1 MMEMTLRYARGIS
14 YSQLYEEETGNF
26 DELICGL
33 PTCESVMWL
42 SFLVHQKIS
51 LLVGQTEY
59 NIMGPLLFQFDAD
72 LQHRI
77 INFMGPVGYK
87 TDQFFDIQSL
97 LTTITRLLEFRNQ
110 MRKELTK
117 EDKTRLFKAYL
128 IICDEYLEQ
137 KGLISQTGDYT
148 AEDMLRYY
156 MPFALKFNTV
166 LSIKVPSIE
175 LIKSKLFLVDFA
187 SVDKQVAKYVDAY
200 VSDKKCSS
208 TSYYMLSLFNLS
220 SKLINNEHRTNVIR
234 LVSDD
239 KQFLCDFLDNF
250 CINMANDTNAVNIQ
264 EKPLYKVDVDTY
276 CVLYV
281 KFFVDKFF
289 HSMLFDI
296 AKVCEK
302 KGLINAV
309 KRPAYVQ
316 LKQLVGQK
324 FTEQYLFYRVID
336 KILAD
341 YKYQKMT
348 GDEMLKLGQGLPDYY
363 ARKARRV
370 FLFEFKDVQLKNEIV
385 KSGNYD
391 TIITAIENAF
401 VKSDKGRPKGVT
413 QLANDIESHLREMV
427 GENFES
433 QTLSVY
439 PVLVYTDSS
448 LDIEGFNYY
457 LNNRFREILSHRK
470 INSNIVV
477 KDLVMVNVDTLI
489 MFEKAFT
496 DKKVKFDVLLNEYI
510 TYKESKEQNRVVP
523 FNKYLFQKC
532 KQKGYFYKASYIVRD
547 VIDEM
552 IAREKQ
558 QVSKA

>member
-1 MMEMTLRYARGIS
+1 MTLRYARGIS

-156 MPFALKFNTV
+156 MPFALKLNTV

-208 TSYYMLSLFNLS
+208 TSYMLSLFNLS

-391 TIITAIENAF
+391 IIITAIENAF

-433 QTLSVY
+433 QALSVY

-496 DKKVKFDVLLNEYI
+496 DKKVNFDVLLNEYI
-510 TYKESKEQNRVVP
+510 AYKESKEQNRVVP

>member
-1 MMEMTLRYARGIS
+1 MIEMTLRYARGIS
-14 YSQLYEEETGNF
+14 YSQLYKEGTDNF

-42 SFLVHQKIS
+42 SFLAHQKNS
-51 LLVGQTEY
+51 LQVGQTEY

-77 INFMGPVGYK
+77 IDFMGPVGYK
-87 TDQFFDIQSL
+87 TDQFFDMQSL
-97 LTTITRLLEFRNQ
+97 LTTIRRLLEVQNQ
-110 MRKELTK
+110 MRKELTT

-128 IICDEYLEQ
+128 IVCDEYLEQ

-148 AEDMLRYY
+148 AEDMLRHY
-156 MPFALKFNTV
+156 MPFALKLNTV
-166 LSIKVPSIE
+166 LCIKDPLIE
-175 LIKSKLFLVDFA
+175 LIKSKWFLVDFA

-220 SKLINNEHRTNVIR
+220 FELITNKQGTNVIK
-234 LVSDD
+234 LASCD
-239 KQFLCDFLDNF
+239 KQFLGDFLDNF
-250 CINMANDTNAVNIQ
+250 CIDTDNEANVVNIQ

-302 KGLINAV
+302 QGLINAA

-336 KILAD
+336 KVLAD

-363 ARKARRV
+363 ARKA
-370 FLFEFKDVQLKNEIV
+370 K
-385 KSGNYD
+385 
-391 TIITAIENAF
+391 
-401 VKSDKGRPKGVT
+401 
-413 QLANDIESHLREMV
+413 
-427 GENFES
+427 
-433 QTLSVY
+433 
-439 PVLVYTDSS
+439 
-448 LDIEGFNYY
+448 
-457 LNNRFREILSHRK
+457 
-470 INSNIVV
+470 
-477 KDLVMVNVDTLI
+477 
-489 MFEKAFT
+489 
-496 DKKVKFDVLLNEYI
+496 
-510 TYKESKEQNRVVP
+510 RVVTI
-523 FNKYLFQKC
+523 
-532 KQKGYFYKASYIVRD
+532 YFSTLPTK
-547 VIDEM
+547 
-552 IAREKQ
+552 K
-558 QVSKA
+558 

>member
-1 MMEMTLRYARGIS
+1 MTLRYARGIS

-26 DELICGL
+26 DELMCGL

-137 KGLISQTGDYT
+137 KGLISQTGAYT

-156 MPFALKFNTV
+156 MPFALKLNTV

-391 TIITAIENAF
+391 IIITAIENAF

-433 QTLSVY
+433 QALSVY

-457 LNNRFREILSHRK
+457 LNNRFREILSHKK

-496 DKKVKFDVLLNEYI
+496 DKKVNFDVLLNEYI
-510 TYKESKEQNRVVP
+510 AYKESKEQNRVVP

>member
-1 MMEMTLRYARGIS
+1 MTLRYARGIS
-14 YSQLYEEETGNF
+14 YSQLYKEGTDNF
-26 DELICGL
+26 DELIHGL
-33 PTCESVMWL
+33 PTCESVMWF
-42 SFLVHQKIS
+42 SFLAHQKIS

-77 INFMGPVGYK
+77 IDFMGPVGYK
-87 TDQFFDIQSL
+87 TDQFFDIQAL
-97 LTTITRLLEFRNQ
+97 LTTTRRLLEVRNQ
-110 MRKELTK
+110 MRKELTV

-128 IICDEYLEQ
+128 IVCDEYLEQ

-156 MPFALKFNTV
+156 MPFALKLNTV
-166 LSIKVPSIE
+166 LSIKDPLIE
-175 LIKSKLFLVDFA
+175 LIKSKWFLVDFA

-200 VSDKKCSS
+200 VSEKKCNS
-208 TSYYMLSLFNLS
+208 TSYMLSLFNLS
-220 SKLINNEHRTNVIR
+220 SKLINNEQRTNVIK
-234 LVSDD
+234 LASDD
-239 KQFLCDFLDNF
+239 KQFLGDFLDNF
-250 CINMANDTNAVNIQ
+250 CINTDNEANVVNIQ
-264 EKPLYKVDVDTY
+264 KKPLYKVDMDTY

-302 KGLINAV
+302 QGLINAA
-309 KRPAYVQ
+309 KGPAYVQ
-316 LKQLVGQK
+316 LKQQVGQK

-341 YKYQKMT
+341 YKFQKMT

-370 FLFEFKDVQLKNEIV
+370 FLFEFKDVQLNNEIV
-385 KSGNYD
+385 KSGNYG
-391 TIITAIENAF
+391 TIITAIEKTF

-413 QLANDIESHLREMV
+413 QLVNDIESHLQEMV

-448 LDIEGFNYY
+448 LDIDGFNYY

-477 KDLVMVNVDTLI
+477 KDLVMVNIDTLI

-496 DKKVKFDVLLNEYI
+496 DKKGKFDVLLNEYI
-510 TYKESKEQNRVVP
+510 AYKESKEQNKVVP
-523 FNKYLFQKC
+523 FNKFLFQKC
-532 KQKGYFYKASYIVRD
+532 KQKGCFYKASYIVRD

-552 IAREKQ
+552 NATRIMAC
-558 QVSKA
+558 

>member
-1 MMEMTLRYARGIS
+1 MEV
-14 YSQLYEEETGNF
+14 Q
-26 DELICGL
+26 
-33 PTCESVMWL
+33 
-42 SFLVHQKIS
+42 
-51 LLVGQTEY
+51 
-59 NIMGPLLFQFDAD
+59 
-72 LQHRI
+72 
-77 INFMGPVGYK
+77 
-87 TDQFFDIQSL
+87 
-97 LTTITRLLEFRNQ
+97 NQ
-110 MRKELTK
+110 MRKELTT

-128 IICDEYLEQ
+128 IVCDEYLEQ

-156 MPFALKFNTV
+156 MPFALKLNTV
-166 LSIKVPSIE
+166 LCIKDPLIE
-175 LIKSKLFLVDFA
+175 LIKSKWFLVDFA

-220 SKLINNEHRTNVIR
+220 FELITNKQGTNVIK
-234 LVSDD
+234 LASCD
-239 KQFLCDFLDNF
+239 KQFLGDFLDNF
-250 CINMANDTNAVNIQ
+250 CINTDNEANVVNIQ

-302 KGLINAV
+302 QGLINAA

-336 KILAD
+336 TVLAD

-363 ARKARRV
+363 ARKAKRI
-370 FLFEFKDVQLKNEIV
+370 FLFEFKDVQLNSEIV
-385 KSGNYD
+385 KFGNYD
-391 TIITAIENAF
+391 SIITAIEKAF
-401 VKSDKGRPKGVT
+401 VKSDTGRPKGVT
-413 QLANDIESHLREMV
+413 QLVNDIESHLQEMV
-427 GENFES
+427 GEDFES

-439 PVLVYTDSS
+439 PVPVYTDSS

-457 LNNRFREILSHRK
+457 LNNRFREILSHRN
-470 INSNIVV
+470 ISNNIVV
-477 KDLVMVNVDTLI
+477 KDFVMVNIDALI

-510 TYKESKEQNRVVP
+510 AYKESKEQNKVVP

-532 KQKGYFYKASYIVRD
+532 KQKGFFYKASYIVRD

-558 QVSKA
+558 QTPKA

>member
-1 MMEMTLRYARGIS
+1 MTLRYARGIS

-87 TDQFFDIQSL
+87 IDQFFDIQSL

-156 MPFALKFNTV
+156 MPFALKLNTV
-166 LSIKVPSIE
+166 LSIKDPLIE

-187 SVDKQVAKYVDAY
+187 SVDQQVSEYVDAY
-200 VSDKKCSS
+200 VSEKKCCS
-208 TSYYMLSLFNLS
+208 TLYYMLLLFNLS

-234 LVSDD
+234 LASDD

-457 LNNRFREILSHRK
+457 LNNRFREILSHIK

-510 TYKESKEQNRVVP
+510 AYKESKEQNRVVP

>member
-1 MMEMTLRYARGIS
+1 MTLRYARGIS

-156 MPFALKFNTV
+156 MPFALKLNTV
-166 LSIKVPSIE
+166 LSIKDPLIE
-175 LIKSKLFLVDFA
+175 LIKSKFFLVDFA
-187 SVDKQVAKYVDAY
+187 SVDQQVSEYVDAY
-200 VSDKKCSS
+200 VSEKKCCS
-208 TSYYMLSLFNLS
+208 TSYYMLLLFNLS

-234 LVSDD
+234 LASDD

-250 CINMANDTNAVNIQ
+250 CINMANDTNTVNIQ
-264 EKPLYKVDVDTY
+264 KKPLYKVDVDTY
-276 CVLYV
+276 
-281 KFFVDKFF
+281 
-289 HSMLFDI
+289 
-296 AKVCEK
+296 
-302 KGLINAV
+302 
-309 KRPAYVQ
+309 
-316 LKQLVGQK
+316 
-324 FTEQYLFYRVID
+324 
-336 KILAD
+336 
-341 YKYQKMT
+341 
-348 GDEMLKLGQGLPDYY
+348 
-363 ARKARRV
+363 
-370 FLFEFKDVQLKNEIV
+370 
-385 KSGNYD
+385 
-391 TIITAIENAF
+391 
-401 VKSDKGRPKGVT
+401 T

-439 PVLVYTDSS
+439 SVLVYTDSS

-496 DKKVKFDVLLNEYI
+496 DTKRHIL
-510 TYKESKEQNRVVP
+510 
-523 FNKYLFQKC
+523 
-532 KQKGYFYKASYIVRD
+532 
-547 VIDEM
+547 
-552 IAREKQ
+552 
-558 QVSKA
+558 

>member
-1 MMEMTLRYARGIS
+1 MTLRYARGIS

-156 MPFALKFNTV
+156 MPFALKLNTV

-391 TIITAIENAF
+391 IIITAIENAF

-433 QTLSVY
+433 QALSVY

-496 DKKVKFDVLLNEYI
+496 DKKVNFDVLLNEYI
-510 TYKESKEQNRVVP
+510 AYKESKEQNRVVP

>member
-156 MPFALKFNTV
+156 MPFALKLNTV

-391 TIITAIENAF
+391 IIITAIENAF

-433 QTLSVY
+433 QALSVY

-496 DKKVKFDVLLNEYI
+496 DKKVNFDVLLNEYI
-510 TYKESKEQNRVVP
+510 AYKESKEQNRVVP

>member
-156 MPFALKFNTV
+156 MPFALKLNTV
-166 LSIKVPSIE
+166 LSIKDPLIE

-187 SVDKQVAKYVDAY
+187 SVDQQVSEYVDAY
-200 VSDKKCSS
+200 VSEKKCCS
-208 TSYYMLSLFNLS
+208 TSYYMLLLFNLS

-234 LVSDD
+234 LASDD
-239 KQFLCDFLDNF
+239 KRFLCDFLDNF

-391 TIITAIENAF
+391 TIITEIENAF

-510 TYKESKEQNRVVP
+510 AYKESKEQNRVVP

>member
-117 EDKTRLFKAYL
+117 GDKTRLFKAYL

-148 AEDMLRYY
+148 AEDMLQHY
-156 MPFALKFNTV
+156 MPFALKQNTV
-166 LSIKVPSIE
+166 LSIKDPLIE
-175 LIKSKLFLVDFA
+175 LIKSKWFLVDFA
-187 SVDKQVAKYVDAY
+187 SVDKQVVKYVDAY

-234 LVSDD
+234 LASDD

-250 CINMANDTNAVNIQ
+250 CINMGNDTNAVNIQ

-510 TYKESKEQNRVVP
+510 AYKESKEQNRVVP

>member
-156 MPFALKFNTV
+156 MPFALKLNTV
-166 LSIKVPSIE
+166 LSIKDPLIE

-187 SVDKQVAKYVDAY
+187 SVDQQVSEYVDAY
-200 VSDKKCSS
+200 VSEKKCCS
-208 TSYYMLSLFNLS
+208 TSYYMLLLFNLS
-220 SKLINNEHRTNVIR
+220 SKLINNEHRTNVIK
-234 LVSDD
+234 LASDD

-264 EKPLYKVDVDTY
+264 KKPLYKVDVDTY
-276 CVLYV
+276 
-281 KFFVDKFF
+281 
-289 HSMLFDI
+289 
-296 AKVCEK
+296 
-302 KGLINAV
+302 
-309 KRPAYVQ
+309 
-316 LKQLVGQK
+316 
-324 FTEQYLFYRVID
+324 
-336 KILAD
+336 
-341 YKYQKMT
+341 
-348 GDEMLKLGQGLPDYY
+348 
-363 ARKARRV
+363 
-370 FLFEFKDVQLKNEIV
+370 
-385 KSGNYD
+385 
-391 TIITAIENAF
+391 
-401 VKSDKGRPKGVT
+401 T

-510 TYKESKEQNRVVP
+510 AYKESKEQNRVVP

>member
-1 MMEMTLRYARGIS
+1 MIEMTLRYARGIS
-14 YSQLYEEETGNF
+14 YSQLYKEETGNF

-72 LQHRI
+72 LQHRV

-97 LTTITRLLEFRNQ
+97 LTTIRRLLEVKNQ
-110 MRKELTK
+110 MRKELTV

-128 IICDEYLEQ
+128 IVCDEYLEQ

-148 AEDMLRYY
+148 AEDMLRHY
-156 MPFALKFNTV
+156 MPFALKLNTV
-166 LSIKVPSIE
+166 LCIKDPLIE
-175 LIKSKLFLVDFA
+175 LIKSKWFLVDFA

-220 SKLINNEHRTNVIR
+220 FEMITNKQGTNVIK
-234 LVSDD
+234 LASCD
-239 KQFLCDFLDNF
+239 KQFLGDFLDNF
-250 CINMANDTNAVNIQ
+250 CINTANEANVVNIQ

-302 KGLINAV
+302 QGLINVA
-309 KRPAYVQ
+309 KGPAYVQ
-316 LKQLVGQK
+316 LKQQVGQN

-341 YKYQKMT
+341 NKYQKMT

-370 FLFEFKDVQLKNEIV
+370 FLFEFKDVQLNNETV

-391 TIITAIENAF
+391 SIITAIEKAF

-413 QLANDIESHLREMV
+413 QLANDIESHLQEMV

-457 LNNRFREILSHRK
+457 LNKRFREILSHRN
-470 INSNIVV
+470 ISNNIVV
-477 KDLVMVNVDTLI
+477 KDLVMVNIDALI

-510 TYKESKEQNRVVP
+510 AYKESKEQNKVVP
-523 FNKYLFQKC
+523 FNKFLFQKC
-532 KQKGYFYKASYIVRD
+532 KQKGCFYKASYIVRD

-552 IAREKQ
+552 NAREQQ
-558 QVSKA
+558 QVSKS

>member
-26 DELICGL
+26 GELICAL

-42 SFLVHQKIS
+42 SYLVHQKIS

-87 TDQFFDIQSL
+87 TDQFFDILSL

-137 KGLISQTGDYT
+137 KGLISQTGEYT

-156 MPFALKFNTV
+156 MPFALKLNTV
-166 LSIKVPSIE
+166 LSIKDPLIE

-234 LVSDD
+234 LASDD

-250 CINMANDTNAVNIQ
+250 CISMANDTNAVNIQ

-348 GDEMLKLGQGLPDYY
+348 GDEMLKFGQGLPDYY

-510 TYKESKEQNRVVP
+510 AYKESKEQNRVVP

>member
-117 EDKTRLFKAYL
+117 GDKTRLFKAYL

-148 AEDMLRYY
+148 AEDMLQHY
-156 MPFALKFNTV
+156 MPFALKQNTV
-166 LSIKVPSIE
+166 LSIKDPLIE
-175 LIKSKLFLVDFA
+175 LIKSKWFLVDFA
-187 SVDKQVAKYVDAY
+187 SVDKQVVKYVDAY

-234 LVSDD
+234 LASDD

-250 CINMANDTNAVNIQ
+250 CINMGNDTNAVNIQ

-391 TIITAIENAF
+391 IIITAIENAF

-433 QTLSVY
+433 QALSVY

-510 TYKESKEQNRVVP
+510 AYKESKEQNRVVP

>member
-1 MMEMTLRYARGIS
+1 MFAEGIGLR
-14 YSQLYEEETGNF
+14 QLLDYYFVVVKWHTDF
-26 DELICGL
+26 
-33 PTCESVMWL
+33 T
-42 SFLVHQKIS
+42 
-51 LLVGQTEY
+51 
-59 NIMGPLLFQFDAD
+59 D
-72 LQHRI
+72 LTDLDSKDLAALHRI

-156 MPFALKFNTV
+156 MPFALKLNTV
-166 LSIKVPSIE
+166 LSIKDPLIE

-187 SVDKQVAKYVDAY
+187 SVDQQVSEYVDAY
-200 VSDKKCSS
+200 VSEKKCCS
-208 TSYYMLSLFNLS
+208 TSYYMLLLFNLS

-234 LVSDD
+234 LASDD

-264 EKPLYKVDVDTY
+264 KKPLYKVDVDTY
-276 CVLYV
+276 
-281 KFFVDKFF
+281 
-289 HSMLFDI
+289 
-296 AKVCEK
+296 
-302 KGLINAV
+302 
-309 KRPAYVQ
+309 
-316 LKQLVGQK
+316 
-324 FTEQYLFYRVID
+324 
-336 KILAD
+336 
-341 YKYQKMT
+341 
-348 GDEMLKLGQGLPDYY
+348 
-363 ARKARRV
+363 
-370 FLFEFKDVQLKNEIV
+370 
-385 KSGNYD
+385 
-391 TIITAIENAF
+391 
-401 VKSDKGRPKGVT
+401 T

-510 TYKESKEQNRVVP
+510 AYKESKEQNRVVP

>member
-1 MMEMTLRYARGIS
+1 MFAEGIGLR
-14 YSQLYEEETGNF
+14 QLLDYYFVVVKWHT
-26 DELICGL
+26 
-33 PTCESVMWL
+33 
-42 SFLVHQKIS
+42 
-51 LLVGQTEY
+51 
-59 NIMGPLLFQFDAD
+59 D
-72 LQHRI
+72 LTDLTDLDSKDLAALHRI

-156 MPFALKFNTV
+156 MPFALKLNTV
-166 LSIKVPSIE
+166 LSIKDPLIE

-187 SVDKQVAKYVDAY
+187 SVDQQVSEYVDAY
-200 VSDKKCSS
+200 VSEKKC
-208 TSYYMLSLFNLS
+208 
-220 SKLINNEHRTNVIR
+220 
-234 LVSDD
+234 
-239 KQFLCDFLDNF
+239 C
-250 CINMANDTNAVNIQ
+250 
-264 EKPLYKVDVDTY
+264 
-276 CVLYV
+276 
-281 KFFVDKFF
+281 
-289 HSMLFDI
+289 
-296 AKVCEK
+296 
-302 KGLINAV
+302 
-309 KRPAYVQ
+309 
-316 LKQLVGQK
+316 
-324 FTEQYLFYRVID
+324 
-336 KILAD
+336 
-341 YKYQKMT
+341 
-348 GDEMLKLGQGLPDYY
+348 
-363 ARKARRV
+363 
-370 FLFEFKDVQLKNEIV
+370 
-385 KSGNYD
+385 
-391 TIITAIENAF
+391 
-401 VKSDKGRPKGVT
+401 
-413 QLANDIESHLREMV
+413 
-427 GENFES
+427 
-433 QTLSVY
+433 Y

-510 TYKESKEQNRVVP
+510 AYKESKEQNRVVP